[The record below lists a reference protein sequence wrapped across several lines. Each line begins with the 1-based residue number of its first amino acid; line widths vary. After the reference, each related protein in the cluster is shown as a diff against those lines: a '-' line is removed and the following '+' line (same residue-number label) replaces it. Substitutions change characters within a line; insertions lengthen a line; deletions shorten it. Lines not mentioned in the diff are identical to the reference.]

1 MVFEKMVQASN
12 ELFLGLELNRDYAQ
26 MTYFHQSVKE
36 PLTVSRT
43 AGEDDY
49 LLPMGLRM
57 DAAGEWHLWDA
68 DVQTEEEAT
77 DRFRIFGIY
86 EKIENG
92 TELRDKETV

>member
-1 MVFEKMVQASN
+1 MQQTRKYRMVFEKMVQASN
-12 ELFLGLELNRDYAQ
+12 ELILGLELNRDYAQ

-68 DVQTEEEAT
+68 DVQTEEEAV

-86 EKIENG
+86 
-92 TELRDKETV
+92 

>member
-1 MVFEKMVQASN
+1 MVQASN

-26 MTYFHQSVKE
+26 MTYFHQSGKE

-57 DAAGEWHLWDA
+57 DAA
-68 DVQTEEEAT
+68 
-77 DRFRIFGIY
+77 
-86 EKIENG
+86 
-92 TELRDKETV
+92 